1 MNPYNLGKNPIKEE
15 LKKPKYRDD
24 SLDNDKKKLKV
35 EQGNFYKRMETGVT
49 LLTSA
54 SESEPY
60 FEIYVQTNLIG
71 GELNDDNKSLVDC
84 MYKGESLGDRL
95 EFLLNQSLYYPWTV
109 KSSRIFFDITEGS
122 AKDTIAAAEKEKK
135 EGEGD
140 KTVENPPVEQK
151 ELLNQG
157 GGSSKP
163 SSYPG
168 GSSKPSSYPGGSSKP
183 SYSRKVR
190 ANFMRST
197 RRVY

>member
-15 LKKPKYRDD
+15 LKKSKYRDD

-163 SSYPG
+163 SYYPG
-168 GSSKPSSYPGGSSKP
+168 DSSKP

-197 RRVY
+197 RRSY